1 MSNTSSRTSERM
13 FEIGQTIHYRTSQRG
28 VSAVAGEYQI
38 VGYRPAEDGEAL
50 YRIKSGNE
58 RHERIAREG
67 ELRPVVNFPG
77 E

>member
-1 MSNTSSRTSERM
+1 MSTTSSRAVEHM

-28 VSAVAGEYQI
+28 VSAVAGQYQI

-50 YRIKSGNE
+50 YRIKSANE

-67 ELRPVVNFPG
+67 ELRSVANSPG